1 MKKKKLEQI
10 RPRRR
15 KSMPTFLVIFII
27 SYYFLLFLII
37 SYLTG
42 TVNNPAD
49 KKTWWIRTLALPNF
63 KLSESNTFL

>member
-49 KKTWWIRTLALPNF
+49 KKTWIRTLALPNF

>member
-15 KSMPTFLVIFII
+15 KSMPTFLVIF
-27 SYYFLLFLII
+27 II